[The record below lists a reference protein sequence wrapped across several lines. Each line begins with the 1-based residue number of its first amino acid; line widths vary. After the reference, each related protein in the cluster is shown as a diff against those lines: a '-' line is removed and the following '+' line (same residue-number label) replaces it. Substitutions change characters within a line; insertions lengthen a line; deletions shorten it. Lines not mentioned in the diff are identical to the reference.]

1 MPANSPAQA
10 PQHCHSCLSH
20 RRPLQSSFISFD
32 LGEGS
37 GLAPLS
43 LPGNSL
49 TDSRVL
55 CLRKAWGRGA
65 GGGAAVRAAVGC
77 GLLPQLLKGWND
89 RRVSPHSGSFF
100 PFSSQT
106 KAVKTDSPL
115 LPCFPHIVP
124 LLELPTLGSTLSL
137 WLGVPLLC
145 PLVEATPGSLWT
157 PGCSGGGCPP
167 FVLCP
172 PPLILLMRTKGHFQG
187 TGKSH

>member
-65 GGGAAVRAAVGC
+65 GGGPRFALLSGVASYLSFSRAGMTGVYHHTQAHFSLSVPKRRQSRPTPLFFPASPILFLSWSFLLWVPRCPSGWESPC
-77 GLLPQLLKGWND
+77 SVPWWKLPQGPCGPQAALEG
-89 RRVSPHSGSFF
+89 VVH
-100 PFSSQT
+100 
-106 KAVKTDSPL
+106 PL
-115 LPCFPHIVP
+115 CSVP
-124 LLELPTLGSTLSL
+124 LPSS
-137 WLGVPLLC
+137 
-145 PLVEATPGSLWT
+145 S
-157 PGCSGGGCPP
+157 
-167 FVLCP
+167 
-172 PPLILLMRTKGHFQG
+172 
-187 TGKSH
+187 